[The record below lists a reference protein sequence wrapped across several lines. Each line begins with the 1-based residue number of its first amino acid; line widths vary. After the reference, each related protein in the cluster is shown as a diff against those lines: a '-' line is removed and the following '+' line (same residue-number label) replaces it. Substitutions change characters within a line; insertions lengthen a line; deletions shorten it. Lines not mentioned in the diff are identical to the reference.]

1 MRFLSRR
8 VLFFALSV
16 GLFGS
21 LRARESGPTTEDPYL
36 WLEDIEGAKQLE
48 WVKQQDDVTAKRL
61 TARPEYDA
69 LYRDALAVLD
79 SASRIPEV
87 TQRGKYLYNFW
98 RDRDH
103 PRGIYRR
110 ATFEE
115 FRKENPKWE
124 TVLDVDALAKAE
136 DKPWAFGGAIWLRP
150 DNRRCLIQLAPGGG
164 DASEVREFDAE
175 ALKFVEGGFMVPSA
189 KSRIAWLD
197 LNTLYVG
204 TDFGP
209 DTLTKSGY
217 PRIVKVWKRGTP
229 LADAKVL
236 YEGEATSVTSAAH
249 RVRMAEGDVDL
260 VTESLTF
267 WTEKVFQVID
277 GKLQLL
283 AVPLTAR
290 VVDGYR
296 GKLVIWLKENWAVG
310 GTTYTAGSVV

>member
-8 VLFFALSV
+8 VLFFGVTV

-79 SASRIPEV
+79 SASRIPDV

-217 PRIVKVWKRGTP
+217 
-229 LADAKVL
+229 
-236 YEGEATSVTSAAH
+236 
-249 RVRMAEGDVDL
+249 
-260 VTESLTF
+260 
-267 WTEKVFQVID
+267 
-277 GKLQLL
+277 
-283 AVPLTAR
+283 
-290 VVDGYR
+290 
-296 GKLVIWLKENWAVG
+296 
-310 GTTYTAGSVV
+310 